1 LTAAGS
7 QPKLAEFGKLL
18 SEYLTETIVVL
29 ERSEDLL
36 SVVGLTFAEH
46 PNIIRKY
53 NVRPSSFQFKSLF
66 ISFVSE
72 NLRNI
77 NEGLCSKLRGIAS

>member
-7 QPKLAEFGKLL
+7 QLKLAEFGKLF

-36 SVVGLTFAEH
+36 SVEGVIFAAH

-53 NVRPSSFQFKSLF
+53 NVRLSRFHIESLF
-66 ISFVSE
+66 I
-72 NLRNI
+72 
-77 NEGLCSKLRGIAS
+77 